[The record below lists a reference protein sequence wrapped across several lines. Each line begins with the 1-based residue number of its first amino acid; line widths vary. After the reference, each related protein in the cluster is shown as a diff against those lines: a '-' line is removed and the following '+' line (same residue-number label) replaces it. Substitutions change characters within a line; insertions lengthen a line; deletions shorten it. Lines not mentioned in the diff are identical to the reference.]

1 MPNTYR
7 SIFISDTH
15 LGSKGCKAKLLNN
28 FLKNNTADNLYLVGD
43 IIDGWR
49 LKQNW
54 YWPQSHSD
62 VIRRILKIAKRG
74 TQVTYVVGNH
84 DEVLRKW
91 LHFIPVLGNLTVV
104 NRCDYMGLD
113 GRRYLVI
120 HGDMFDSLMHASS
133 GRWLMHIGDTLY
145 DFIIKLNDYWA
156 VLRSKLGL
164 SYWSMSKW
172 IKQNTKQ
179 AVSYV
184 LNFEKLLANYCR
196 SKGYDGIVCGHI
208 HTAEI
213 RDIDGIIYMNDGSFV
228 EGGSALVETHD
239 GDWIIIEFEG
249 NEWRPTQV
257 LDRQTGQILTGEP
270 CVPWFEQ
277 KGFSVLQYQDRDSK

>member
-1 MPNTYR
+1 MPKTYR

-15 LGSKGCKAKLLNN
+15 LGSRGCKAKLLNN
-28 FLKNNTADNLYLVGD
+28 FLKHNSSDHLYLVGD

-54 YWPQSHSD
+54 YWPKSHSD
-62 VIRRILKIAKRG
+62 VVRRILKIAKRG

-104 NRCDYMGLD
+104 NRCDYVGLD
-113 GRRYLVI
+113 GKRYLVI

-133 GRWLMHIGDTLY
+133 GRWLMHIGDRLY
-145 DFIIKLNDYWA
+145 DVIIKLNDYWA
-156 VLRSKLGL
+156 ILRSKLGL

-172 IKQNTKQ
+172 IKHHTKQ
-179 AVSYV
+179 AVTYI

-196 SKGYDGIVCGHI
+196 SKGYDGIICGHI

-213 RDIDGIIYMNDGSFV
+213 RDIDGIIYMNDGDWV
-228 EGGSALVETHD
+228 ESCTALVEHHD
-239 GDWIIIEFEG
+239 GRWEIVTW
-249 NEWRPTQV
+249 NEHLIKPQ
-257 LDRQTGQILTGEP
+257 Q
-270 CVPWFEQ
+270 
-277 KGFSVLQYQDRDSK
+277 